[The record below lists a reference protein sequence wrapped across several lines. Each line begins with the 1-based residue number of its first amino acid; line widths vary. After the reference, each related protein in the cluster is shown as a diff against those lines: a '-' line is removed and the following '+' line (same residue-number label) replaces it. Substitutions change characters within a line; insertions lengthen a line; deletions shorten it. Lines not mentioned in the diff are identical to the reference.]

1 VKVISTIAHNP
12 FPHKLLVRGATISA
26 FPRPLRQQKMSSK
39 VNEAWFL
46 LLKFYLLPSG
56 YCESHVSSFWS
67 IGPFLGAAVTAP
79 FSNDD

>member
-1 VKVISTIAHNP
+1 
-12 FPHKLLVRGATISA
+12 
-26 FPRPLRQQKMSSK
+26 MSSK